1 MNVNTTY
8 VNILQ
13 DNNQGNIQLNY
24 KRRLKELLLQNIS
37 NIEFIKP
44 VKKNEP
50 EKICSTK
57 QKDEIVDSILENINS
72 NYHDVFQAA
81 RLIRDDVLRTENWK
95 FTGSSDNYQPP
106 FLVKTCIRWIIS
118 GPSTGIESERRTK
131 SIDIGVDNLTQ
142 IVAQAVKM
150 KRQMLYKPAKNST
163 KDFYQTKETPV
174 TVGLGLYIHKK
185 QEVRRYLI

>member
-1 MNVNTTY
+1 MKCALNYPSETVLNVNNVNTTY

-24 KRRLKELLLQNIS
+24 KRHLKELLLENIP

-57 QKDEIVDSILENINS
+57 QKDEIVGSTFENINS

-81 RLIRDDVLRTENWK
+81 RLIRDGILKTENWK
-95 FTGSSDNYQPP
+95 FTCSFDNYQLPL
-106 FLVKTCIRWIIS
+106 FLKTFIRWIIA
-118 GPSTGIESERRTK
+118 GPNTEIESERRTK

-142 IVAQAVKM
+142 IVAQAVKS
-150 KRQMLYKPAKNST
+150 KR
-163 KDFYQTKETPV
+163 
-174 TVGLGLYIHKK
+174 
-185 QEVRRYLI
+185 